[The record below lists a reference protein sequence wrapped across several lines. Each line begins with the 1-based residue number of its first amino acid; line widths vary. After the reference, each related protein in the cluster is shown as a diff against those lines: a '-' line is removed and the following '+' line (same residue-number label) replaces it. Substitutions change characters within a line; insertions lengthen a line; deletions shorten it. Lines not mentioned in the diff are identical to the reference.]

1 VPAGDPDPDAPY
13 LQAAQTSLLGTGLDP
28 DPDAPFLGSAAQLT
42 GDNVPVGQYT
52 GYATTFADP
61 RDLQRYQAAIARG
74 SSQQRAL
81 QVGDNGVG
89 APRLGGISTPNSYGV
104 AVPTSYLRQHF
115 GNDPAAW
122 RTARAQI
129 TYGNQTVQVP
139 FVDVGPGRGPQSRGV
154 ITDLTYPLSQ
164 GLGTGGRAKVS
175 MSFVPNA
182 GADYTKDPNAWYNEQ
197 GQIAQQL
204 GGGGSQVA
212 QIGATPAPTPMPDT
226 SQQDILND
234 AIRRAQVASSLSNQY
249 PNM

>member
-13 LQAAQTSLLGTGLDP
+13 LQAAAANLGGVTSGDP
-28 DPDAPFLGSAAQLT
+28 DPDVPYLRGVAQLAA
-42 GDNVPVGQYT
+42 GNVPVGQYT

-74 SSQQRAL
+74 SSQQKAL

-89 APRLGGISTPNSYGV
+89 TPRLGGISTPNSYGV
-104 AVPTSYLRQHF
+104 AVPTSYLRQQF

-129 TYGNQTVQVP
+129 TYGDQTVQVP
-139 FVDVGPGRGPQSRGV
+139 IVDVGPGQGPQAKGV

-204 GGGGSQVA
+204 GQGGQLA
-212 QIGATPAPTPMPDT
+212 QIGATPAPTPMPGA